1 MKRYLVPLLVMVP
14 LLLAAQTPAR
24 YESGTVTFDLPAG
37 WKTTEY
43 PGLQYDIAAGPVSDG
58 FMQNIVVADEVYDGG
73 IESYIAANKET
84 MVQVIDECVII
95 SDEPFQTDSGITSWK
110 MIVENVQYNHHLRQ
124 FFYIYQ
130 YPNRYYITS
139 CTVLAEEDGR
149 IEQIF
154 DTVMRTFMAAE

>member
-1 MKRYLVPLLVMVP
+1 MVP

-24 YESGTVTFDLPAG
+24 YESGAVTFDLPAG

-73 IESYIAANKET
+73 IGSYIAANKET

-95 SDEPFQTDSGITSWK
+95 SDRSFTPDSGVSSWK
-110 MIVENVQYNHHLRQ
+110 LVIENVQYGHHLRQ
-124 FFYIYQ
+124 YFYIFR
-130 YPNRYYITS
+130 YPDRYYIAS
-139 CTVLAEEDGR
+139 CTVLADDGGQIEEA
-149 IEQIF
+149 F
-154 DTVMRTFMAAE
+154 DTVMKTFLVQE